1 MVSVVCGADGFQ
13 NSVSYSRVL
22 EGGGGGG
29 EGEPTLIYKLGLS
42 DVFQTLPSYPQILPV
57 NFHCTN
63 TSIGFS
69 GNAKTFVIAV

>member
-1 MVSVVCGADGFQ
+1 MDSKIQSPTAGCWKG
-13 NSVSYSRVL
+13 
-22 EGGGGGG
+22 EGGGG